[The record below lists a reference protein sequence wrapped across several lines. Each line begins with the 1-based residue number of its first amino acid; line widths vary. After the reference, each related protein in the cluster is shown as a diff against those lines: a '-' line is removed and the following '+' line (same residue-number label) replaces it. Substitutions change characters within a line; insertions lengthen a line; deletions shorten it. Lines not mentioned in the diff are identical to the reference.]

1 MSLRPVLACPARVG
15 AEDRQRKLD
24 ELCRAVLRRFVG
36 QDATPAMVARAEAEM
51 RVAIDEAVRAG
62 TYALPDGLV
71 VDRVELGA
79 DMRLK
84 VYFARAA
91 PVGGSGGAPT
101 RPKSGP

>member
-1 MSLRPVLACPARVG
+1 MGLRPVLPSPARIG
-15 AEDRQRKLD
+15 AGDRQRKLD
-24 ELCRAVLRRFVG
+24 ELCRAVLSRFVG

-84 VYFARAA
+84 VYFARAV
-91 PVGGSGGAPT
+91 PVGSLVRAP
-101 RPKSGP
+101 K